1 MSETP
6 STPQNPEQLDPFYDT
21 EKVAST
27 TECTGLSPAA
37 VLSEE
42 EAESY
47 AELYAV
53 HRQKPVKMRKN
64 TPTAAS
70 SPPTSARSTDLLR
83 HNANPPCQNGGA
95 DSFRTLLRRQSPWRS
110 PVRAGKAR
118 RP

>member
-1 MSETP
+1 MNETP

-53 HRQKPVKMRKN
+53 HRQKPVKNEEEYTHGGKFAADKRKN
-64 TPTAAS
+64 
-70 SPPTSARSTDLLR
+70 
-83 HNANPPCQNGGA
+83 H
-95 DSFRTLLRRQSPWRS
+95 
-110 PVRAGKAR
+110 
-118 RP
+118 